1 MVTAAAVTRLRAANR
16 GVTVLAGRQLA
27 ALWATLDLGRPERA
41 RDTLVEYVP
50 TITTAY
56 GEIAATVA
64 ADWYEDVRESTV
76 DGRFAAE
83 MAATVERER
92 VAARVRFFAG
102 HLFTDFP
109 AGTLSSLAGA
119 VEKYVL
125 QPGWDTITLNTNR
138 DPAAVGWHRETRPGA
153 CKFCRMLAG
162 RGGVYRRSTV
172 DFAAHDSC
180 HCVAVPSWDANAPE
194 VSVRQYVAS
203 KRTSAMS
210 DEQLEAHRRR
220 VREFLAEMPD

>member
-1 MVTAAAVTRLRAANR
+1 MATRVDVQRIQAANQSIAR
-16 GVTVLAGRQLA
+16 LAIRDLEA
-27 ALWATLDLGRPERA
+27 FWSTLDLTRPEAA
-41 RDTLVEYVP
+41 RDALLEFVP
-50 TITTAY
+50 TLTATY

-92 VAARVRFFAG
+92 VAARVRFGAG
-102 HLFTDFP
+102 HLFTENP
-109 AGTLSSLAGA
+109 AGTLAFLAGA

-125 QPGWDTITLNTNR
+125 QPGRDTITLNTNR

-194 VSVRQYVAS
+194 VDVRQYEAS